1 MEYNASFLVI
11 ILLLVF
17 TVIGSKLDKIVQY
30 SPRRDTKFLNQ
41 LQCMNGF
48 YDFVKRRN
56 VKTSRSPV
64 FSLKTHHGVNVAG
77 LEWHHTN
84 YIISSGSLFFRI
96 AHVYATKPML

>member
-41 LQCMNGF
+41 L
-48 YDFVKRRN
+48 
-56 VKTSRSPV
+56 
-64 FSLKTHHGVNVAG
+64 
-77 LEWHHTN
+77 
-84 YIISSGSLFFRI
+84 
-96 AHVYATKPML
+96 